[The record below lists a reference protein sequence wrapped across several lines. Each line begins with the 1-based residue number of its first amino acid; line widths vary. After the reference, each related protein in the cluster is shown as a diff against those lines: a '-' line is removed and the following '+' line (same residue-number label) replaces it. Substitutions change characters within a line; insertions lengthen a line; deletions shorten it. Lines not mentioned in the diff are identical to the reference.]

1 MLLVYSAEATQGE
14 EKIELDTIDK
24 RRRWEADFDKQFI
37 RPVFDNQVRI
47 MVMLIYIKLTDVMWV

>member
-47 MVMLIYIKLTDVMWV
+47 IVMLIIQN